1 MSFMKWMSGGN
12 TGLGAGANNIVNMAN
27 GRTLRSDLPDNDDR
41 YYGLVNVG
49 NTCYCSSVLQSLYF
63 CRAFRDCVNSYPY
76 PRQMPQRQQQQING
90 QQQRADAAALAKS
103 PGGQSAQSGA
113 SKSAAQSLEGS
124 SWALANTSN
133 GSSDQTIAQS
143 ASILVNG
150 NASHAEPSARGR
162 TLSTIKGRAA
172 GLRRKKDRGHNVDAN
187 LLAADNAAN
196 GSGDSK
202 SSSSIAAGPAES
214 SGQTRDDEGASG
226 EGIDSSAE
234 EISSVAKYGIDG
246 SMFSELKD
254 LFWLITTRA
263 KRTGSTSPQ
272 GLIAKL
278 KELNEI
284 FRSNAHQDAHEFLNY
299 LLNEIVENVQK
310 IHRDKQLQEFTGAP
324 LEGPNLFTGKTW
336 VHTLFEGLLTNETRC
351 LSCETVT
358 SRDETMLDV
367 SVDIHENTSV
377 TSCLNQ
383 FAAGELL
390 CHNNKFYC
398 DNCGGLQE
406 AERRMR
412 LKRLPNILALH
423 LKRFKYHEGLGR
435 YVKLSYRVN
444 FPTELRVPNTTED
457 TEDVLYSLS
466 AIVVH
471 LGGGPFHGHY
481 ISIVRSGDK
490 WVLFDDDCVEIID
503 ENELSNYFGDYPN
516 FGSGYVLFYER
527 ASFDP
532 LQFDLPRPLAH
543 SEPAASNGSI
553 PVARKDTNG
562 SQPNDSI
569 QANGLHSCSTMPN
582 LASAAAAASDSTGAQ
597 QDSPLAA
604 GDKSK
609 FSAPARPPPLVST
622 TRSIHGGIDFSQ
634 MSPAPISPS
643 VSESGKFPVTYTG
656 KALNP
661 ELPALSAPGDT
672 LKSPKKGLI
681 SSSKSKSWFTRRS
694 KK

>member
-12 TGLGAGANNIVNMAN
+12 TGIGAGTNNTGNMTN
-27 GRTLRSDLPDNDDR
+27 GRALRSDLPDNDDR
-41 YYGLVNVG
+41 YYGLINVG

-63 CRAFRDCVNSYPY
+63 CRAFRDCVNNYPY
-76 PRQMPQRQQQQING
+76 PRQMPQRPRQING
-90 QQQRADAAALAKS
+90 VQQRTDALAKS

-113 SKSAAQSLEGS
+113 SKSATQSLEGS
-124 SWALANTSN
+124 SWALANVGN

-150 NASHAEPSARGR
+150 NASHAEPSTRGR
-162 TLSTIKGRAA
+162 TLSTIKERAA
-172 GLRRKKDRGHNVDAN
+172 GLRRKKDRGHVDAS
-187 LLAADNAAN
+187 LLTADNAAS

-202 SSSSIAAGPAES
+202 SSSIAATPAES
-214 SGQTRDDEGASG
+214 SGQSRDDEGTSG
-226 EGIDSSAE
+226 EGIDEETTSA
-234 EISSVAKYGIDG
+234 AKYGIDS

-254 LFWLITTRA
+254 LFWLITTQD

-272 GLIAKL
+272 GLICKL

-310 IHRDKQLQEFTGAP
+310 IHRDKQLQDFTGAP

-527 ASFDP
+527 ASFNP
-532 LQFDLPRPLAH
+532 LQFDLPRPFAH
-543 SEPAASNGSI
+543 SEPVASSSSMQMAGEDASEN
-553 PVARKDTNG
+553 PPNDTAQTNG
-562 SQPNDSI
+562 TYES
-569 QANGLHSCSTMPN
+569 STMAHV
-582 LASAAAAASDSTGAQ
+582 ASASDSTGAQ
-597 QDSPLAA
+597 RDSPLAA
-604 GDKSK
+604 SDKSK
-609 FSAPARPPPLVST
+609 FSTPSRPPPLIST
-622 TRSIHGGIDFSQ
+622 TRSVHGGIDFSQ

-643 VSESGKFPVTYTG
+643 ASEPGKFPATYAG
-656 KALNP
+656 KNPNP
-661 ELPALSAPGDT
+661 ELPALSATDDM
-672 LKSPKKGLI
+672 LKSPKKGLV
-681 SSSKSKSWFTRRS
+681 SSKSKSWFTRRS